1 MLHTF
6 LISVV
11 LATLRFTSGLL
22 GVYVRRAHFLLKHT
36 LLMHASLSTMRA
48 SSPTMLARFK
58 SFTLDDGNSCLE
70 FIEPSYALDNQNY
83 MDLHSLLEEGFI
95 VDWPLAF

>member
-1 MLHTF
+1 
-6 LISVV
+6 
-11 LATLRFTSGLL
+11 
-22 GVYVRRAHFLLKHT
+22 
-36 LLMHASLSTMRA
+36 
-48 SSPTMLARFK
+48 MLARFK